1 MVEYLGPTVFELGEN
16 KALAQAL
23 AVFKKVETTLIGPG
37 DDAAVISLS
46 DPRFVVTTDTLVE
59 NHDFTLEFSS
69 GFDLGFK
76 AVASNIADVVAMG
89 ARPIALTVAMV
100 ITRATKQSWLDDFA
114 RGLQAAIDEL
124 CPTAEIVGGDLASG
138 SEIVIAVAA
147 HGELLA
153 EPVLRSGAKPSDV
166 VAICGTLGKAAAG
179 LELLQHPDK
188 TLAASYPELVEI
200 QLRPRPPVELALAAA
215 GSATAMMDISDS
227 LALDASRLA
236 KASGVSIE
244 ISSSALFGYQ
254 AVLELAAQSIS
265 SRGLGDV
272 NELDWVLFGGEDH
285 SFLTTF
291 PADAALPR
299 GFKAIGKVVSKGDAA
314 VLFDGKPLE
323 PKGWDS
329 VSS

>member
-1 MVEYLGPTVFELGEN
+1 M
-16 KALAQAL
+16 
-23 AVFKKVETTLIGPG
+23 VFKKVETTLIGPG
-37 DDAAVISLS
+37 DDSAVISLS

-59 NHDFTLEFSS
+59 NHDFNQQFST

-89 ARPIALTVAMV
+89 AKPIALTVAMV
-100 ITRATKQSWLDDFA
+100 ITAATRQSWLDDFA
-114 RGLQAAIDEL
+114 RGLQTAIDEL

-147 HGELLA
+147 HGELLG
-153 EPVLRSGAKPSDV
+153 EPVLRSGAKPTDIL
-166 VAICGTLGKAAAG
+166 AICGTLGKAAAG
-179 LELLQHPDK
+179 LALLQHPDK
-188 TLAASYPELVEI
+188 TLAASYPELVDV
-200 QLRPRPPVELALAAA
+200 QLRPKPPVEMALAAA
-215 GSATAMMDISDS
+215 GAMTAMMDVSDS

-236 KASGVSIE
+236 KASGVSLE

-291 PADAALPR
+291 PAEAALPR
-299 GFKAIGKVVSKGDAA
+299 GFKAIGNVVAQGEVA
-314 VLFDGKPLE
+314 VILDGKPLE
-323 PKGWDS
+323 ARGWDS

>member
-153 EPVLRSGAKPSDV
+153 EPVLRSGAKPNDV

-179 LELLQHPDK
+179 LALLQHPDK

-200 QLRPRPPVELALAAA
+200 QLRPRPPVEMALAAA

-291 PADAALPR
+291 PAEAALPR

>member
-37 DDAAVISLS
+37 DDAAVISLGDS
-46 DPRFVVTTDTLVE
+46 RFVVTTDTLVE
-59 NHDFTLEFSS
+59 NHDFTQEFST

-76 AVASNIADVVAMG
+76 AVSSNIADVVAMG
-89 ARPIALTVAMV
+89 AKPIALTVAMV
-100 ITRATKQSWLDDFA
+100 ITKVTKQSWLDDFA

-147 HGELLA
+147 HGELIA
-153 EPVLRSGAKPSDV
+153 DPVLRSGAKPSDV

-179 LELLQHPDK
+179 LALLQHPDP
-188 TLAASYPELVEI
+188 TLAASYPELVEV
-200 QLRPRPPVELALAAA
+200 QRRPRPPVEMALAAA

-236 KASGVSIE
+236 KASGVSLE

-291 PADAALPR
+291 PAGLALPR
-299 GFKAIGKVVSKGDAA
+299 GFKAIGEVVSQGSAA
-314 VLFDGKPLE
+314 VFLDGKPLE
-323 PKGWDS
+323 ARGWDS

>member
-1 MVEYLGPTVFELGEN
+1 MEYLGPTVFELGEN

-23 AVFKKVETTLIGPG
+23 KVFKKVDTTLVGPG
-37 DDAAVISLS
+37 DDAAVIGLS

-59 NHDFTLEFSS
+59 NHDFTQQFSS

-76 AVASNIADVVAMG
+76 AVTSNIADVVAMG

-100 ITRATKQSWLDDFA
+100 ITKTTKQSWLDDFA
-114 RGLQAAIDEL
+114 RGLQAALDEL

-138 SEIVIAVAA
+138 AEIVIAVAA
-147 HGELLA
+147 HGELIA
-153 EPVLRSGAKPSDV
+153 EPVLRSGAKPDDV
-166 VAICGTLGKAAAG
+166 LAICGTLGKAAAG
-179 LELLQHPDK
+179 LALLQHPDK

-200 QLRPRPPVELALAAA
+200 QLRPRPPIELALLAANT
-215 GSATAMMDISDS
+215 ATAMMDISDS
-227 LALDASRLA
+227 LALDSSRLA
-236 KASGVSIE
+236 KASAVSLE

-265 SRGLGDV
+265 SRGLGDA

-285 SFLTTF
+285 CFLATF
-291 PADAALPR
+291 PAEAALPR
-299 GFKAIGKVVSKGDAA
+299 GFKAIGKVVKQGRALVS
-314 VLFDGKPLE
+314 LDGKPLAE
-323 PKGWDS
+323 KGWDS

>member
-23 AVFKKVETTLIGPG
+23 VVFKKVESTLIGPG
-37 DDAAVISLS
+37 DDAAVISLG

-59 NHDFTLEFSS
+59 NHDFTQVFSTA
-69 GFDLGFK
+69 FDLGFK
-76 AVASNIADVVAMG
+76 AVASNIADVVSMG

-100 ITRATKQSWLDDFA
+100 ITKTTRQSWLDDFA
-114 RGLQAAIDEL
+114 KGLQAALDEL

-147 HGELLA
+147 HGELIA
-153 EPVLRSGAKPSDV
+153 EPVLRSGAKPGDIL
-166 VAICGTLGKAAAG
+166 AICGTLGKAAAG
-179 LELLQHPDK
+179 LALLQHSDQ

-200 QLRPRPPVELALAAA
+200 QLRPKPPVEMALAAA
-215 GSATAMMDISDS
+215 SSATAMMDISDS

-236 KASGVSIE
+236 KASGVSLD
-244 ISSSALFGYQ
+244 ISSSELFGYQ

-291 PADAALPR
+291 PAAASLPR
-299 GFKAIGKVVSKGDAA
+299 GFKAIGKVTKQSVAA
-314 VLFDGKPLE
+314 VFLDGKPLE
-323 PKGWDS
+323 AKGWDS
-329 VSS
+329 ISS